1 MFDSYIWDFD
11 GTLFDTYPIML
22 DSMMKALEDRQVAAD
37 PKAVYRL
44 LKEKSSKALTEKYH
58 LDFQEFSDDFHQ
70 YETLDTRQ
78 PITFD
83 HVYDTLAQL
92 KQQGSKHYILTH
104 RTIASTRELL
114 VKEGM
119 LEFFEEI
126 VGPESQFPRKP
137 DPSSLNYLVEKYQ
150 MDPQRTVM
158 VGDRVLDIEAG
169 KNAGVKTCFYDI
181 DHFLENVPADY
192 TIHSMEEILSID

>member
-22 DSMMKALEDRQVAAD
+22 DSMMKALEDRQVVAD

-58 LDFQEFSDDFHQ
+58 LDFREFSDDFHQ

-78 PITFD
+78 PVTFD
-83 HVYDTLAQL
+83 HVYDTLTQL

-119 LEFFEEI
+119 LEFFEENARRP
-126 VGPESQFPRKP
+126 GTHLP
-137 DPSSLNYLVEKYQ
+137 PSLQPSVEPNGRRLEVAQGIGHLDHVQKIKQ
-150 MDPQRTVM
+150 SVRGFLADVNERPLEVI
-158 VGDRVLDIEAG
+158 DRLCVR
-169 KNAGVKTCFYDI
+169 
-181 DHFLENVPADY
+181 
-192 TIHSMEEILSID
+192 M

>member
-22 DSMMKALEDRQVAAD
+22 DSMMKALEDRQVVAD

-58 LDFQEFSDDFHQ
+58 LDFREFSDDFHQ

-78 PITFD
+78 PVTFD
-83 HVYDTLAQL
+83 HVYDTLTQL

-119 LEFFEEI
+119 LEFLKKTQ
-126 VGPESQFPRKP
+126 GAWHSS
-137 DPSSLNYLVEKYQ
+137 SSLPTA
-150 MDPQRTVM
+150 PQLNLM
-158 VGDRVLDIEAG
+158 E
-169 KNAGVKTCFYDI
+169 GVWKW
-181 DHFLENVPADY
+181 LKESV
-192 TIHSMEEILSID
+192 ILTTSRKSNSRSAVS